1 MKHLVIILITLC
13 CFIDVQGQRLQAGA
27 SAGIKITRNY
37 DNVSMSEALRD
48 LNELSPDYTISFMYN
63 ELEDFRVTTSIK
75 HQSVPDALRQ
85 IIGFYPVRV
94 VKRGAHELYAYCIH
108 KTDRHL
114 TGTIIDEQG
123 QPVAY
128 ANVCLLHPSDSTL
141 IGGGVSNEAGLFV
154 IPYDTP
160 PQIGNGREG
169 AVLVRISYVGYKTI
183 YRYCHST
190 QLGTIRMQP
199 VSYKLNGVEVKG
211 SRPLVRIKD
220 DAFVTTVEGSY
231 LSKMGTGYD
240 VLTHIPGVLR
250 SGSSIE
256 VVGRGAPLVYINGRL
271 MRDQGE
277 LNQLSS
283 DQIKDVEVVM
293 TPGAKYDASVRSVVR
308 IKTVR
313 PVGEG
318 FSFDNKT
325 LIGINHYVFGQEEV
339 NVNYRAGGLDLFATA
354 DIEDFRMKVKNTSR
368 QDTRLPNPNDNPN
381 DNANDN
387 TQLLTPN
394 SQLLTHNTHFVQQST
409 THYTPHT
416 NIYYGK
422 LGFNYM
428 FSDHHAIGMTY
439 TVASRP
445 SRQRSNFMADM
456 FENETNDDHLTGD
469 GHETTKRIEHRVN
482 AYYSG
487 SVGKWSIDVNADMVT
502 QNETT
507 EAFTQEIAKESES
520 RNVTTRSE
528 AKNRLY
534 AAKLVTGQPL
544 WKGKLEMG
552 AEGSHVRRTDA
563 FANPENIIMSSHTET
578 QESNGAVFAEL
589 TQQLGKLTA
598 KLGFRFEHVA
608 SRYFSATRSDTTR
621 TYNDIFPSAMLS
633 YPIGKVQA
641 RLSYAR
647 NINRPA
653 FSQLTSDLSY
663 INRYLYESGNP
674 YLRPTYRDNLSLAI
688 NWKWMMAMIDY
699 AHVHDYIINSY
710 SSYNGDPT
718 IALLQKNNTN
728 GFNNLQAMLH
738 FSPTFGWY
746 HPQLMLALMWQDL
759 EVSYLGKTKRMT
771 EPMRIV
777 RFNNA
782 VNLPK
787 DIWLNADL
795 SWRSAGD
802 SENIGMAPSWQFDLS
817 LYKAFFHD
825 RLSVK
830 LACSDIFA
838 SMRQKITIFSDIRQ
852 FRLDKRT
859 DNRSLKLT
867 LRYAFNP
874 VRSKYKGTGAGNT
887 EKNRL

>member
-1 MKHLVIILITLC
+1 MMKQFVIFLIVLC
-13 CFIDVQGQRLQAGA
+13 CCTSMHGQH
-27 SAGIKITRNY
+27 ITRNY

-48 LNELSPDYTISFMYN
+48 LNELSSDYTISFMYN

-85 IIGFYPVRV
+85 IIGFYPIRV
-94 VKRGAHELYAYCIH
+94 SERGKGSLFVECIQ
-108 KTDRHL
+108 KTSARYKGH
-114 TGTIIDEQG
+114 IIDEKG

-128 ANVCLLHPSDSTL
+128 ANVYLLSPSDSGRV

-154 IPYDTP
+154 IPCDAMP
-160 PQIGNGREG
+160 VV
-169 AVLVRISYVGYKTI
+169 ARISFIGYKTLT
-183 YRYCHST
+183 RQFNSSEV
-190 QLGTIRMQP
+190 GTIRMQP
-199 VSYKLNGVEVKG
+199 DSYRLNGVEVKG

-231 LSKMGTGYD
+231 LSKMGTGND

-250 SGSSIE
+250 NGNNIE
-256 VVGRGAPLVYINGRL
+256 VLGRGTPLVYVNGRQ
-271 MRDQGE
+271 MRDLGE

-283 DQIKDVEVVM
+283 EQIKDVEVVM
-293 TPGAKYDASVRSVVR
+293 TPGAKYDASVRSVIR
-308 IKTVR
+308 IKTIR
-313 PVGEG
+313 PLGEG

-325 LIGINHYVFGQEEV
+325 LIGINHYVFGQEEI
-339 NVNYRAGGLDLFATA
+339 NVNYRTGGLDLFATA
-354 DIEDFRMKVKNTSR
+354 DIEDFRMKVENKSR
-368 QDTRLPNPNDNPN
+368 QDTYLQHP
-381 DNANDN
+381 
-387 TQLLTPN
+387 
-394 SQLLTHNTHFVQQST
+394 FQQKSS
-409 THYTPHT
+409 THYMQQGITNYRPHT

-428 FSDHHAIGMTY
+428 FDDHHAIGMTY
-439 TVASRP
+439 TAASRP
-445 SRQRSNFMADM
+445 SRQESNFVTDAFKD
-456 FENETNDDHLTGD
+456 ETADDHLTGD
-469 GHETTKRIEHRVN
+469 GNEKIKRIEHKVN

-487 SVGKWSIDVNADMVT
+487 TVGKWSIDANADMVV
-502 QNETT
+502 QNESTDAFTT
-507 EAFTQEIAKESES
+507 ERLRVGERSSSTSEAAKPSAGMVAKASDS
-520 RNVTTRSE
+520 RNVTTCSE
-528 AKNRLY
+528 AKNQLY
-534 AAKLVTGQPL
+534 AVKLVAGYPV
-544 WKGKLEMG
+544 WKGKLEFG
-552 AEGSHVRRTDA
+552 AEGSSVRRTDE
-563 FANPENIIMSSHTET
+563 FLNPERIIASSNTET
-578 QESNGAVFAEL
+578 KETNGALFAEL
-589 TQQLGKLTA
+589 TQQFGKLTA
-598 KLGFRFEHVA
+598 KLGLRYEHVD
-608 SRYFSATRSDTTR
+608 SRFYGTINGDTTR

-633 YPIGKVQA
+633 YPIGKVQT

-653 FSQLTSDLSY
+653 FSQLTSDLTY

-674 YLRPTYRDNLSLAI
+674 YLRPTYRDNLSLAL

-699 AHVHDYIINSY
+699 AHVHDYIISSY

-718 IALLQKNNTN
+718 IALLQKNNTS

-738 FSPTFGWY
+738 LAPTFGCY
-746 HPQLMLALMWQDL
+746 HPQLMLAIMWQDL
-759 EVSYLGKTKRMT
+759 EVKYLGETKKMN

-802 SENIGMAPSWQFDLS
+802 SENIHMTQSWQFDLS

-830 LACSDIFA
+830 LAVNDVFA
-838 SMRQKITIFSDIRQ
+838 SMRQKITIFSDVHQ
-852 FRLDKRT
+852 FYLDKRT

-867 LRYAFNP
+867 IRYNFNP
-874 VRSKYKGTGAGNT
+874 ARSKYKGTGAGNDV
-887 EKNRL
+887 KSRL

>member
-1 MKHLVIILITLC
+1 MMKQFVIFLIALC
-13 CFIDVQGQRLQAGA
+13 CCTSMHGQH
-27 SAGIKITRNY
+27 ITRNY

-48 LNELSPDYTISFMYN
+48 LNELSSDYTISFMYN

-85 IIGFYPVRV
+85 IIGFYPIRV
-94 VKRGAHELYAYCIH
+94 SERGKGSLFVECIQ
-108 KTDRHL
+108 KTSARYKGH
-114 TGTIIDEQG
+114 IIDEKG

-128 ANVCLLHPSDSTL
+128 ANVYLLSPSDSGRV

-154 IPYDTP
+154 IPCDVMP
-160 PQIGNGREG
+160 VV
-169 AVLVRISYVGYKTI
+169 ARISFIGYKTLT
-183 YRYCHST
+183 RQFNSSE
-190 QLGTIRMQP
+190 LGTIQMQP
-199 VSYKLNGVEVKG
+199 DSYRLNGVEVKG

-231 LSKMGTGYD
+231 LSKMGTGND
-240 VLTHIPGVLR
+240 VLTHIPGVLHN
-250 SGSSIE
+250 GSNIE
-256 VVGRGAPLVYINGRL
+256 VLGRGTPLVYVNGRQ
-271 MRDQGE
+271 MRDLGE

-293 TPGAKYDASVRSVVR
+293 TPGAKYDASVRSVIR
-308 IKTVR
+308 IKTIR
-313 PVGEG
+313 PLGEG
-318 FSFDNKT
+318 FSFDNKA
-325 LIGINHYVFGQEEV
+325 LIGINHYVFGQEEL
-339 NVNYRAGGLDLFATA
+339 NVNYRVGGLDLFATA
-354 DIEDFRMKVKNTSR
+354 DIEDFRMKVENKSR
-368 QDTRLPNPNDNPN
+368 QDTYLQHPYPRKP
-381 DNANDN
+381 
-387 TQLLTPN
+387 
-394 SQLLTHNTHFVQQST
+394 V
-409 THYTPHT
+409 THYRQQGITSYRPHT

-428 FSDHHAIGMTY
+428 FDDHHAIGMTY
-439 TVASRP
+439 TAASRP
-445 SRQRSNFMADM
+445 SRQKSNFITDA
-456 FENETNDDHLTGD
+456 FEDETVDDHLTGD
-469 GHETTKRIEHRVN
+469 SHEKIKRIEHNVN

-487 SVGKWSIDVNADMVT
+487 TIGKLSIDANTDMVI

-507 EAFTQEIAKESES
+507 DAFTVEVAKESEN

-528 AKNRLY
+528 AKNQLY
-534 AAKLVTGQPL
+534 AAKLVAGYPV
-544 WKGKLEMG
+544 WKGKIELG
-552 AEGSHVRRTDA
+552 AEGSSVRRTDD
-563 FANPENIIMSSHTET
+563 FLNPERIIISSSTET
-578 QESNGAVFAEL
+578 KESSGAVFAEL
-589 TQQLGKLTA
+589 TQQIGKLTA
-598 KLGFRFEHVA
+598 KAGLRYEHVD
-608 SRYFSATRSDTTR
+608 SRYFGTINSDTTR

-633 YPIGKVQA
+633 YPIGKVQT

-653 FSQLTSDLSY
+653 FSQLTSDLKY

-674 YLRPTYRDNLSLAI
+674 YLRPTYRDNLSLAL

-699 AHVHDYIINSY
+699 AYVHDYIISSY

-718 IALLQKNNTN
+718 IALLQKNNTS

-738 FSPTFGWY
+738 LAPTFGCY
-746 HPQLMLALMWQDL
+746 HPQLMLAIMWQDL
-759 EVSYLGKTKRMT
+759 EVKYLGETRKMN

-802 SENIGMAPSWQFDLS
+802 SENIHLSQSWQFDLS

-830 LACSDIFA
+830 LAVNDVFA
-838 SMRQKITIFSDIRQ
+838 SMRQKITIFSDIHQ
-852 FRLDKRT
+852 FYLDKRT

-867 LRYAFNP
+867 IRYNFNP
-874 VRSKYKGTGAGNT
+874 ARSKYKGTGAGNDV
-887 EKNRL
+887 KSRL